1 MSARASQKEHRLSG
15 APYVSFFLSILL
27 FFISL
32 KSLEAYLKYYEFD
45 IKNTRK
51 N

>member
-1 MSARASQKEHRLSG
+1 MSARASQKEHCLLG

-27 FFISL
+27 FFIRL
-32 KSLEAYLKYYEFD
+32 KSSEAYLKNYEFD
-45 IKNTRK
+45 IRNTRK